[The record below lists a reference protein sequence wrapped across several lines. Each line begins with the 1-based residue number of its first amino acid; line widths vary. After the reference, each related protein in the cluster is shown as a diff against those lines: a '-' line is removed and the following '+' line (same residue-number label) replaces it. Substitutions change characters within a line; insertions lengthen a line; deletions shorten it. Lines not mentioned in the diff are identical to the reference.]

1 MAAEPPVV
9 PKVNV
14 LVTLMVDWK
23 PPVPDPYV
31 PLLVLVKLVAMAMLK
46 FTRANVVVLN
56 TILPV
61 PKSTERVLVLLEL
74 KIPVASVKLFR
85 TRAPLVNVVVP
96 VATRLNAPP
105 NVVVPDTLLI
115 VNAAIVLPLLT
126 ILPVP
131 TVFRVSDA
139 NVPPDDNVRSPA
151 MFNVVAGRAKAVVLK
166 FRLLNQLP
174 VVSVTIE
181 VPVPNTVKLGAL
193 VTVPPV
199 VPNTHVLVKSALTKN
214 LARLVPVQVKP
225 VAIAIFNTVVA
236 AVVCVRVIAFDPN
249 AMARVLV
256 LLELKIPV
264 LKPNPPRSRVPAVN
278 VVVLVATREGLSPNV
293 SVPPSRLKPMPPS
306 CLLN

>member
-23 PPVPDPYV
+23 TPVPDPYV
-31 PLLVLVKLVAMAMLK
+31 PLLVYVKLVAVAMLK

-61 PKSTERVLVLLEL
+61 PNSIERVLVLLEL

-96 VATRLNAPP
+96 VATRLNASP
-105 NVVVPDTLLI
+105 NVVVPETLLI
-115 VNAAIVLPLLT
+115 VNAAIVLPLLR

-151 MFNVVAGRAKAVVLK
+151 MFNVVAGRAKAVVPND
-166 FRLLNQLP
+166 RSLNQLP
-174 VVSVTIE
+174 VVSVTIA
-181 VPVPNTVKLGAL
+181 VPVPDTVKLGAL
-193 VTVPPV
+193 VAVPPV
-199 VPNTHVLVKSALTKN
+199 VPNTAVLVMAASTKN
-214 LARLVPVQVKP
+214 LPVPVQVKP

-236 AVVCVRVIAFDPN
+236 AVVCDVQRIEFDPN
-249 AMARVLV
+249 AIDRVLV

-264 LKPNPPRSRVPAVN
+264 PILKPLRSRVPAVN
-278 VVVLVATREGLSPNV
+278 VVVPLSTIAGLSPSV
-293 SVPPSRLKPMPPS
+293 SVPPARLKPMPPS
-306 CLLN
+306 SLLN

>member
-23 PPVPDPYV
+23 TPVPDPYV
-31 PLLVLVKLVAMAMLK
+31 PLPVYVKLVAVAMLK

-61 PKSTERVLVLLEL
+61 PNSIERVLVLLEL

-96 VATRLNAPP
+96 VATRLNAPL

-115 VNAAIVLPLLT
+115 VNAAIVLPLLR

-151 MFNVVAGRAKAVVLK
+151 MFRVVAGRAKAVVPND
-166 FRLLNQLP
+166 RLSNQLA
-174 VVSVTIE
+174 VVSVTIAMPL
-181 VPVPNTVKLGAL
+181 PVNVKLGAL
-193 VTVPPV
+193 VAVPPV
-199 VPNTHVLVKSALTKN
+199 VPNTHVLVIAASVVN
-214 LARLVPVQVKP
+214 PPVPVQVKP
-225 VAIAIFNTVVA
+225 VAIAISNTVVA
-236 AVVCVRVIAFDPN
+236 AVVCDSTMLFDPN
-249 AMARVLV
+249 ATARV
-256 LLELKIPV
+256 
-264 LKPNPPRSRVPAVN
+264 
-278 VVVLVATREGLSPNV
+278 
-293 SVPPSRLKPMPPS
+293 SV
-306 CLLN
+306 